1 MNIKILIVEDHEL
14 TRERLVYALKKQVG
28 IDVVGAAE
36 NGQTSIA
43 LVKEYNP
50 DLILMDISMPV
61 MSGID
66 AAREIKK
73 YNSNIK
79 IIMFTSY
86 SEKQNVL
93 SAFNVGADAYC
104 MKNIKVGDL
113 INIIKSVYEGAIWI
127 DPSIAAYM
135 LEIFQSAALSEQID
149 QKKEE
154 KSAIEVL
161 TSREKDVLKLV
172 AKGLNNKDI
181 AEELVLSVYTVKFHV
196 SNIIQKLAV
205 EDRTQAAVLAI
216 KENIL

>member
-1 MNIKILIVEDHEL
+1 MDIKILIVEDHEL
-14 TRERLVYALKKQVG
+14 TRERLVYALKKQPGVEVIG
-28 IDVVGAAE
+28 VAE
-36 NGQTSIA
+36 NGKSAIVATKKTQ
-43 LVKEYNP
+43 P

-66 AAREIKK
+66 AAKEIKQ
-73 YNSNIK
+73 YDSNIK

-104 MKNIKVGDL
+104 MKNIKVGEL
-113 INIIKSVYEGAIWI
+113 VSVINSVYEGAIWI
-127 DPSIAAYM
+127 DPCIASYM
-135 LEIFQSAALSEQID
+135 LEIFQSKALSDQIN
-149 QKKEE
+149 KAEE
-154 KSAIEVL
+154 NSPLDGL

-181 AEELVLSVYTVKFHV
+181 AKELVLSVYTVKFHV

-205 EDRTQAAVLAI
+205 EDRTQAAVLAL
-216 KENIL
+216 KEDIL